1 MLGHCALSFSVGWS
15 RRTLPAPAVR
25 LLSGLLW
32 PRLADDS
39 LWQAVALLA
48 TSHSGVWPSTSFAL
62 LTELR
67 LGGDHASHQ
76 HTPAQTLLCSTL
88 LLSWHHSQQFN
99 TTAHE
104 VMCTVNLPAELWER
118 ILLSSCLIG
127 SRRKLY
133 DEHLR
138 RLIRVCQALS
148 CRAVTP
154 LQTVK
159 AGSLSD

>member
-1 MLGHCALSFSVGWS
+1 MAGGGPTGNKPQW
-15 RRTLPAPAVR
+15 
-25 LLSGLLW
+25 G
-32 PRLADDS
+32 
-39 LWQAVALLA
+39 VALNKLC
-48 TSHSGVWPSTSFAL
+48 TSLQNCVWVVIMPLTSTP
-62 LTELR
+62 
-67 LGGDHASHQ
+67 
-76 HTPAQTLLCSTL
+76 PAQTLLCSTL